1 MSGIDYFQGHI
12 RRERVPFIS
21 RLCSGRS
28 RENVDLSAI
37 KSNKKLL
44 SPFRLTKAQ
53 TLLLKCMKRKRPIVP
68 IEMCIFLQLKYL
80 NDRLPYLN
88 FSYFSTFFATT
99 LPLIYCYNNINY

>member
-28 RENVDLSAI
+28 LEHVDISAI

-44 SPFRLTKAQ
+44 SSIPFRLTKAQ
-53 TLLLKCMKRKRPIVP
+53 TLLLKCMKRLLAYSRYKNVYIS
-68 IEMCIFLQLKYL
+68 L
-80 NDRLPYLN
+80 NKIPQ
-88 FSYFSTFFATT
+88 
-99 LPLIYCYNNINY
+99 